1 MTYNLHCH
9 LHLPLQVLLYG
20 PLHMVSCFPFEGF
33 FKICH
38 GLYHGT
44 RAITEQI
51 IRNLNLMQFIG
62 NYKFFNNFQIKEN
75 HEFRKIYNKLQLTTN
90 NLHTN
95 KYGLVNFTSKPI
107 QNLTANEQT
116 LLININKGLI
126 ASNLVKHSY
135 RFVKDSTEFASYI
148 TQKQNIMTQN
158 YAICYE
164 SQSNIK
170 FGLIKNFLQI
180 NDDNIYC
187 VIRNISKKSR
197 FCDDEEIETYLNKFY
212 LIGNLEETFSI
223 INVEQIVNKCTLL
236 KNSDLNEIFVSR
248 CTELKEHN

>member
-1 MTYNLHCH
+1 MHGILTAQIPGAATQPNISKTDISFASILINKFVSSFQDLYGEINMTYHLHCH

-20 PLHMVSCFPFEGF
+20 
-33 FKICH
+33 
-38 GLYHGT
+38 
-44 RAITEQI
+44 
-51 IRNLNLMQFIG
+51 QFIG

-116 LLININKGLI
+116 LLINLKKGLI

-148 TQKQNIMTQN
+148 THKQNIMTQN
-158 YAICYE
+158 Y
-164 SQSNIK
+164 
-170 FGLIKNFLQI
+170 
-180 NDDNIYC
+180 
-187 VIRNISKKSR
+187 
-197 FCDDEEIETYLNKFY
+197 
-212 LIGNLEETFSI
+212 
-223 INVEQIVNKCTLL
+223 
-236 KNSDLNEIFVSR
+236 
-248 CTELKEHN
+248 